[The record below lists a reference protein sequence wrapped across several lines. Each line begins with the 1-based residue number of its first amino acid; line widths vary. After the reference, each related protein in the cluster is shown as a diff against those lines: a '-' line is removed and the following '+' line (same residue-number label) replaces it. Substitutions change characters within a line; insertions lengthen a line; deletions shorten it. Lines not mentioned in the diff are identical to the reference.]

1 METQELN
8 HLGKRQDFCN
18 FVCQFLFTFVTLRHL
33 GIKFE
38 DDNFFC
44 KIVISR
50 WTSTRFD
57 KKTDNDLRCSVKTR
71 KPECEN

>member
-38 DDNFFC
+38 DDNFL
-44 KIVISR
+44 KY
-50 WTSTRFD
+50 
-57 KKTDNDLRCSVKTR
+57 N
-71 KPECEN
+71 